1 MGKAGRWL
9 RHFLPG
15 GRRDRSKDKPLAPAP
30 ELDQPLV
37 LTAATTPASTPGA
50 KEKRRWSFRR
60 PAAASPGPGKEK
72 DGGGRVAA
80 YAFLAE
86 PRVDPDQHAVAVAI
100 ATAAAAEAAMVA
112 KHAAAAAVRLSA
124 SKRVAVVGI
133 EDAAAI
139 KIQAVFRSYLARKA
153 LCALRGLV
161 KLQAL
166 VRGHLVR
173 RQASHTLRC
182 MQALVAAQNRAR
194 VARLRLLD
202 DDKPAALR
210 TPTRSTTPTRRSPHH
225 PRSNRHHHHHQQ
237 QMESSAEENVKI
249 VEVDTGGGEAQH
261 AHALATP
268 RTASRRSSCYATPLC
283 RTPSKNE
290 MYQKV
295 SPTPSALTD
304 ASARSLSGRY
314 DDFSFA
320 TARNS
325 PYHYDYYA
333 SRQQHHHA
341 GAGADHPLLAVPSY
355 MANTQSSRA
364 KARSQSAPRQRHSV
378 SSSSS
383 ATAAAVAEVPW
394 ERQGSGRRR
403 ASLEGQAAAAAQ
415 RGGLQVPARRVQ
427 RCPSQASAPASA
439 CPWGARLDRWS
450 ASAHDSECGSTSTV
464 LTAATTTYCWS
475 MATDNAGMAKSRN
488 KFQCPVATNPLCLS
502 SVADFIASSS
512 PLPTSLP
519 LRLRILR
526 RLDLK
531 RAQHRTSLI
540 STAHSS
546 IYACPSS
553 LELARVAYCPSSS
566 SPRAAWPLGSPH
578 VLPPAASSPRPRQHA
593 RARSRRRP
601 QDLAPHELVAM
612 VAMAQISP
620 GPGCC
625 LYELAPAAAS
635 TCLLPAP
642 DTAMGCDLLHEL
654 PNRLLARRPRL
665 LHGADLQWG
674 WGRVQVRRG
683 PWAARSG
690 QVRAMGERRLAGE
703 MAGYDGAGGA
713 VGGGAG
719 EEAALWMGEER
730 ISQTCGG

>member
-15 GRRDRSKDKPLAPAP
+15 GRRDRSKDKPLAPEP
-30 ELDQPLV
+30 DQPLV
-37 LTAATTPASTPGA
+37 LTATTPGA

-225 PRSNRHHHHHQQ
+225 PRSTRHHQQ
-237 QMESSAEENVKI
+237 AMELEENVKI
-249 VEVDTGGGEAQH
+249 VEVDTGVVVIGEAQH
-261 AHALATP
+261 AHATP
-268 RTASRRSSCYATPLC
+268 RTTASRRSSCYATPLC

-290 MYQKV
+290 LYQKV

-333 SRQQHHHA
+333 SRQQQHHHHA

-383 ATAAAVAEVPW
+383 AAAVAVAEVPW

-475 MATDNAGMAKSRN
+475 MATDNAGMA
-488 KFQCPVATNPLCLS
+488 
-502 SVADFIASSS
+502 
-512 PLPTSLP
+512 
-519 LRLRILR
+519 
-526 RLDLK
+526 
-531 RAQHRTSLI
+531 
-540 STAHSS
+540 
-546 IYACPSS
+546 
-553 LELARVAYCPSSS
+553 
-566 SPRAAWPLGSPH
+566 
-578 VLPPAASSPRPRQHA
+578 
-593 RARSRRRP
+593 
-601 QDLAPHELVAM
+601 
-612 VAMAQISP
+612 
-620 GPGCC
+620 
-625 LYELAPAAAS
+625 
-635 TCLLPAP
+635 
-642 DTAMGCDLLHEL
+642 
-654 PNRLLARRPRL
+654 
-665 LHGADLQWG
+665 
-674 WGRVQVRRG
+674 
-683 PWAARSG
+683 
-690 QVRAMGERRLAGE
+690 
-703 MAGYDGAGGA
+703 
-713 VGGGAG
+713 
-719 EEAALWMGEER
+719 
-730 ISQTCGG
+730 